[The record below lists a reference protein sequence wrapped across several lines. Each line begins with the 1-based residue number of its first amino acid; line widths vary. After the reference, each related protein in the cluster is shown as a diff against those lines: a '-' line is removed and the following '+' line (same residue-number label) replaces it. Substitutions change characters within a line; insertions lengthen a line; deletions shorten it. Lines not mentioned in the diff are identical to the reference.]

1 MFISLEGGEGS
12 GKTTISTLLAE
23 KLKNDGYEVVI
34 TREPGGIDV
43 AEKIRNIILNY
54 NLNEKTEV
62 LLFAAARIEHLE
74 HVIKPA
80 INAGKIVICDRY
92 IDSSI
97 VYQGVARNQGIEAVR
112 DLNYWVTNRY
122 LPDLT
127 FFFDIEPELAL
138 NRIKA
143 SEREVNRFD
152 QEKIEFH
159 HKIYHA
165 YQELAN
171 SDSRIKSINAN
182 QDIEEVLTDIYQ
194 VIKENN
200 IG

>member
-12 GKTTISTLLAE
+12 GKTTTSKLLAN
-23 KLKNDGYEVVI
+23 KLEADGYNVVL

-43 AEKIRNIILNY
+43 AEKIRNIIFDYALD
-54 NLNEKTEV
+54 EKTEV

-80 INAGKIVICDRY
+80 IEEGKIVICDRY

-97 VYQGVARNQGIEAVR
+97 VYQGVARNQGIETVR
-112 DLNYWVTNRY
+112 DLNYWATNTY

-127 FFFDIEPELAL
+127 LFFDIEPKVALA
-138 NRIKA
+138 RI
-143 SEREVNRFD
+143 SQDEREVNRFD
-152 QEKIEFH
+152 QEKIDFH
-159 HKIYHA
+159 EKLYHA
-165 YQELAN
+165 YQELAATTK
-171 SDSRIKSINAN
+171 RIKSIDA
-182 QDIEEVLTDIYQ
+182 DDTIENVVEAMYQ
-194 VIKENN
+194 LVKEK